1 VGEPVKAR
9 TPAIQQ
15 GLPRTVKV
23 GAHLLRF
30 AFASERRNRHL
41 VGLNG
46 LCDFD
51 AGTIY
56 INRDHAQQHS
66 PDRVL
71 ATILHELTHAINH
84 VYGVRDESD
93 EEGFA
98 SGFSLG
104 FTTFLVDNPAFLLW
118 LSRVVADI
126 LSHHH
131 AEIAKDEAPH
141 HPRRA
146 GKAGGQR

>member
-1 VGEPVKAR
+1 MGVEVKAR
-9 TPAIQQ
+9 EIAIQQ

-30 AFASERRNRHL
+30 AFVSERRNRQM

-56 INRDHAQQHS
+56 INRDHAKKHS

-71 ATILHELTHAINH
+71 ATILHEIAHAINY
-84 VYGVRDESD
+84 VYGVRDNSD
-93 EEGFA
+93 EEGFV

-104 FTTFLVDNPAFLLW
+104 FVTFLVDNPEFLLW
-118 LSRVVADI
+118 LNRVVADI

-131 AEIAKDEAPH
+131 AEKTNEAPD